1 MSKFILMTL
10 AGFEKLERE
19 LEQLKTGERAEAT
32 QLLQESQGNEE
43 GTASLPVKNKPP
55 LIEYNIQEI

>member
-1 MSKFILMTL
+1 MTL

-32 QLLQESQGNEE
+32 QLLQESQGDEE
-43 GTASLPVKNKPP
+43 GTASLLVKNKPP